1 MFLSVKA
8 IIIGLLMLSL
18 AACSGHVDRA
28 AQLPKK
34 PAPIVQQLESLTSIN
49 HVRVGAGDI
58 ADAASTAVG
67 LSQGFVEANP
77 LFSGAGSAA
86 PVVGLVSKVLFK
98 KLLVLTG
105 STPAQANIIVETGGW
120 VGGCANF
127 VTVAAKAKPVVAI
140 VVGLTCGVIAHRQ
153 LVKQALAAQ

>member
-1 MFLSVKA
+1 M
-8 IIIGLLMLSL
+8 
-18 AACSGHVDRA
+18 DRA
-28 AQLPKK
+28 AQPPKK
-34 PAPIVQQLESLTSIN
+34 PVPVAQQDNRFNSITR
-49 HVRVGAGDI
+49 VRVGAGDI
-58 ADAASTAVG
+58 ADAASTAIG

-77 LFSGAGSAA
+77 LFSGAGSAV

-127 VTVAAKAKPVVAI
+127 VTVAAKAKPAVAI
-140 VVGLTCGVIAHRQ
+140 AVGLTCGLIAHHQ
-153 LVKQALAAQ
+153 LVKAAMAAQK